1 MVSQQELLQETF
13 GDIMRGIGAAAKAV
27 APGLVQKFDAVA
39 EPFKAF
45 KSKQPVAVLKEAL
58 RTTYFNTFDNKTVK
72 IGKPVPLQGD
82 KSGMSRI
89 SIPFTATRIKGVSSN
104 KPVGT
109 GVQGGT
115 VGPDTYTAVL
125 TRSKKGVGGEY
136 SVEIRDQNNR
146 VIAGEKQKREKNV
159 PSWDQEYEEGE
170 LPPNPSINDI
180 EAWIEGITWVKGRIL
195 NSLYRILPNNTTPV
209 RSQTLGSFML
219 SYLDSKGLPVQAQP
233 PTDPQEEPLT
243 PQQVDAL
250 KQIFVQRRV
259 FTENKAQ
266 KSQLN
271 FLIDSYNMRYEVS
284 INKGN

>member
-1 MVSQQELLQETF
+1 MLSQQELLQETF
-13 GDIMRGIGAAAKAV
+13 SDVMRGIGAAAKV
-27 APGLVQKFDAVA
+27 MAPGLVSNFNAVA
-39 EPFKAF
+39 APFKAF

-58 RTTYFNTFDNKTVK
+58 KTTYFNTFDNKTVK

-89 SIPFTATRIKGVSSN
+89 SIPFTATRIKAVSAN

-115 VGPDTYTAVL
+115 VGPESYTAIL
-125 TRSKKGVGGEY
+125 TRSRKGVEGEY
-136 SVEIRDQNNR
+136 SVEIRDNNNR
-146 VIAGEKQKREKNV
+146 IVSGEKQKREKNV
-159 PSWDQEYEEGE
+159 PSWDQEYEDAD
-170 LPPNPSINDI
+170 LPQNPSINDI
-180 EAWIEGITWVKGRIL
+180 EGWIESIIWLKGRIL
-195 NSLYRILPNNTTPV
+195 SSLYKSNNLTATQS
-209 RSQTLGSFML
+209 RETLGDFMWQ
-219 SYLDSKGLPVQAQP
+219 YLNNKVGLPVPVQQP
-233 PTDPQEEPLT
+233 NDPLEEPLSA
-243 PQQVDAL
+243 QQVNAL
-250 KQIFVQRRV
+250 KQIFVQRRM